1 MRIWMADMGGAR
13 GFATDPDADENGQAC
28 RRLQP
33 ENGAGKAAT
42 THLSASTPTSEEVA
56 RDVARIQRQIA
67 EIRRGNRATRR
78 R

>member
-1 MRIWMADMGGAR
+1 MADMGGGR
-13 GFATDPDADENGQAC
+13 GFATDPDADENGQA
-28 RRLQP
+28 RRQLQP
-33 ENGAGKAAT
+33 ENGAGKAAA

-67 EIRRGNRATRR
+67 EIRRGNRTARR